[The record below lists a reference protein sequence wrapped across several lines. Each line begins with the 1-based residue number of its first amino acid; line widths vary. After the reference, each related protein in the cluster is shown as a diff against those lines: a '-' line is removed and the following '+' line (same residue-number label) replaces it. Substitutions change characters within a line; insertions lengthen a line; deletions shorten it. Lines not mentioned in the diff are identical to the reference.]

1 MGWTVHDLLR
11 LRNAGDFVSRDPVPA
26 WVKESL
32 SPIPWVVVRRAPMEG
47 EFVPVGVR
55 GESRS
60 DRSAGFIH
68 LSSIAECLRPH
79 QLIASRAWERAVRRD
94 ILPAIRVLPFI
105 EEILRA
111 SDLHWGP
118 VGSIGFELATGIQVA
133 HPTSDLDLVVR
144 LPDFLIPPATARNL
158 VAILQEI
165 EVRVDLLCEGA
176 EGAISFR
183 EYISG
188 APNLLLRSV
197 DGPRLIANPSQAR

>member
-11 LRNAGDFVSRDPVPA
+11 LRNAGDFVSRDHAPA

-32 SPIPWVVVRRAPMEG
+32 SPVPWVVVRRAPMEG

-94 ILPAIRVLPFI
+94 VLPAIQALPCI
-105 EEILRA
+105 EEMLRA

-144 LPDFLIPPATARNL
+144 LPDFLIPP
-158 VAILQEI
+158 
-165 EVRVDLLCEGA
+165 
-176 EGAISFR
+176 
-183 EYISG
+183 
-188 APNLLLRSV
+188 
-197 DGPRLIANPSQAR
+197 